1 VSGKSVQRPD
11 WQVAIVDGEPRQVLN
26 KAMVL
31 ALVIDSPLGEVEAMR
46 RLRAAYPD
54 VDWETS

>member
-1 VSGKSVQRPD
+1 MNRPD

-31 ALVIDSPLGEVEAMR
+31 ALVKDSPLGEVEAMR

-54 VDWETS
+54 VDWDIP